1 MHLFSRG
8 EMNDGKLAPVGY
20 TQSIPLNLQAHSTG
34 RRSSCFNFLP
44 SKDHELRRSDLNLTS
59 PPLLDHQ
66 TSSSA
71 RVQGRA
77 GQSSVNEK
85 DVFENYRT
93 AKTVNF

>member
-8 EMNDGKLAPVGY
+8 EMKGGKLAPVGY
-20 TQSIPLNLQAHSTG
+20 TQSIPLNLQAHSPG

-44 SKDHELRRSDLNLTS
+44 SKNHELRRSDLNLTS
-59 PPLLDHQ
+59 PPLQ

-85 DVFENYRT
+85 DVFEN
-93 AKTVNF
+93 

>member
-1 MHLFSRG
+1 MKG
-8 EMNDGKLAPVGY
+8 GKLAPVGY
-20 TQSIPLNLQAHSTG
+20 TQSIPLNLQAHSPG

-77 GQSSVNEK
+77 GQSSINEK
-85 DVFENYRT
+85 DVFEN
-93 AKTVNF
+93 